1 MTESP
6 IVLQDLHKSYG
17 RQEALRGV
25 DLTVRPGEVYGFIGP
40 NGAGK
45 TTTMRI
51 LVDVLRPTRGT
62 VRVFGADPRGGGAD
76 LRARIG
82 YLPGELAMDGRS
94 DVASWLDFQARLH
107 RAAPGAWRPYAER
120 LGLDA
125 SRVIGTLSRGNKQ
138 KVGLA
143 RAFAH
148 EPELL
153 ILDEPTGGLD
163 PLVQQEF
170 HAMVTEA
177 TSRGQTVFLSSH
189 VMSELEQVAERI
201 GVIREGRII
210 AEAPLEQ
217 LRGTLGTR
225 FTVRFASPVDIDA
238 LRRIGGVTGVHE
250 DGDALVI
257 EHHGSPD
264 ELLKT
269 LATHTVSHL
278 RAEPPDLEE
287 SVLALYRDSG
297 PRDTDGS
304 RS

>member
-1 MTESP
+1 MSESP
-6 IVLQDLHKSYG
+6 IVLTDLHKSYG
-17 RQEALRGV
+17 KQEALRGV
-25 DLTVRPGEVYGFIGP
+25 DLAVRPGEVYGFIGP

-51 LVDVLRPTRGT
+51 LVDVLRPSSGT
-62 VRVFGADPRGGGAD
+62 VRVLGSDPRAGGAD

-94 DVASWLDFQARLH
+94 DVASWLDFQTRIH

-120 LGLDA
+120 LGLDP
-125 SRVIGTLSRGNKQ
+125 SRRIGDLSRGNKQ

-170 HAMVTEA
+170 HAMVREA
-177 TSRGQTVFLSSH
+177 TGRGQTVFLSSH
-189 VMSELEQVAERI
+189 VMSELEQVAERV
-201 GVIREGRII
+201 GVIREGRMI
-210 AEAPLEQ
+210 AEAPLDE
-217 LRGTLGTR
+217 LRGSIGTR
-225 FTVRFASPVDIDA
+225 FTVRFDDGADLEA
-238 LRRIGGVTGVHE
+238 LGRVPGVHGVHQE
-250 DGDALVI
+250 GELVEI
-257 EHHGSPD
+257 DHTGSPD
-264 ELLKT
+264 ALLKT
-269 LATHTVSHL
+269 LAAHTVSYV

-287 SVLALYRDSG
+287 AVLKLYRDS
-297 PRDTDGS
+297 TDGS